1 MNAFWKAL
9 TFIHGTCYFM
19 KLRCNMSSYRFCAD
33 IERCYMLRDLCCH
46 RKMLHVTSMRSVL
59 NYTHVTCYVMGFVMN
74 YTHVTC
80 YVMELVL
87 T

>member
-1 MNAFWKAL
+1 
-9 TFIHGTCYFM
+9 
-19 KLRCNMSSYRFCAD
+19 
-33 IERCYMLRDLCCH
+33 
-46 RKMLHVTSMRSVL
+46 MRSVL